1 MPPLKVFLLNKNETL
16 AKANFTNF
24 TKWKIKFEKSFLP
37 SLSIFRGNNNNS
49 ILSNRLL
56 LLFTTRWL
64 EREREKRDR
73 EGCLANNELSLS
85 LSLKKRGSSRLT
97 PSPFFSFANGQVAS
111 LLVWYTRIQ
120 ERVDSEKVR
129 EKN

>member
-1 MPPLKVFLLNKNETL
+1 MV
-16 AKANFTNF
+16 
-24 TKWKIKFEKSFLP
+24 
-37 SLSIFRGNNNNS
+37 
-49 ILSNRLL
+49 
-56 LLFTTRWL
+56 
-64 EREREKRDR
+64 REREKRETER
-73 EGCLANNELSLS
+73 VVWPKMKSLSLS